1 MIARLTGVLVELDD
15 NSALVEVGGV
25 GYQVLLPAYCTGELA
40 GHLQEQ
46 VTLHTL
52 YYLQLERNRAV
63 PYLVGFPRPQD
74 REFFEKFTTV
84 AGVGPKMAAKALVR
98 PIAQIAAAI
107 DAGDVAALVALPSIG
122 SQKAKQIIA
131 KLQGKV
137 TTFALA
143 RPAEGAPAS
152 PATEALEE
160 ARLVLAQLQ
169 LSQKE
174 SEELLQHALS
184 VLGEEATT
192 EALVNEALKHRGS
205 KL

>member
-131 KLQGKV
+131 KLQGKPSPWPDRRR
-137 TTFALA
+137 A
-143 RPAEGAPAS
+143 RPLLPQRKRSKKPAS
-152 PATEALEE
+152 SSPSSNFRKKK
-160 ARLVLAQLQ
+160 ARNCCNTPFQSWVKKLP
-169 LSQKE
+169 
-174 SEELLQHALS
+174 
-184 VLGEEATT
+184 
-192 EALVNEALKHRGS
+192 LKR
-205 KL
+205 